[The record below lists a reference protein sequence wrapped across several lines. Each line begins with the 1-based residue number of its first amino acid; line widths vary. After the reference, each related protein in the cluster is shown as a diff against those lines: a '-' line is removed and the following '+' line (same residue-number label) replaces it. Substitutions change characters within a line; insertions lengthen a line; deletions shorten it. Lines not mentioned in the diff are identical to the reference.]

1 MAYVYKKTFTVY
13 TPFSGEEYYDRKL
26 HDDQWSNPMLD
37 IEKLEDPNEL
47 SISAVQYA
55 TSFIKDPKTVGYQT
69 RFGEYPQ
76 AYFQGKKFYESFCF
90 HGKESYGELGHGD
103 ENLLT
108 RLLWTGDGNLSELE
122 LYEFLASG
130 DGPDESF
137 SCKMGESPLEFNTD
151 INEYLEIWPCSVRIE
166 VAHIND
172 EQVKW
177 YSADLKDWNNTAAEG
192 TMEVLLKEHKEMNQA
207 VIPYFSTALEKHF
220 RPFCL
225 DPESL
230 EFRPVRTQVGYAGIL
245 NYDGDDDYDE
255 NDDWDDEE

>member
-26 HDDQWSNPMLD
+26 HDKHWSSPMLD
-37 IEKLEDPNEL
+37 IEKLERENDL

-55 TSFIKDPKTVGYQT
+55 TSFIKDPKAVAYQT
-69 RFGEYPQ
+69 RFEEYPQ
-76 AYFQGKKFYESFCF
+76 SYFQGKKFYNSVCF
-90 HGKESYGELGHGD
+90 HGKESYGEFGYGD

-108 RLLWTGDGNLSELE
+108 RLLWTGDGNLDEAE

-130 DGPDESF
+130 DGRDESF
-137 SCKMGESPLEFNTD
+137 SCYVGESPLEFNAD
-151 INEYLEIWPCSVRIE
+151 INEYLEIWPCSIKVE
-166 VAHIND
+166 VAQIDD

-177 YSADLKDWNNTAAEG
+177 YSAEQQDWNSTAAEG
-192 TMEVLLKEHKEMNQA
+192 TMEALLKEYKEMKQA

-230 EFRPVRTQVGYAGIL
+230 KFSPVSTQVGYAGIL
-245 NYDGDDDYDE
+245 NYEGDDYE
-255 NDDWDDEE
+255 EDDWDDEE